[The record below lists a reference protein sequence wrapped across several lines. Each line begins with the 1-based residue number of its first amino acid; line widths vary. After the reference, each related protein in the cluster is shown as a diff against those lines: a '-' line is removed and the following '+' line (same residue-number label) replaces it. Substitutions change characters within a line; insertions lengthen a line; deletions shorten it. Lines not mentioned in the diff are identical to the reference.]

1 MILPPEYTWLESYLD
16 NDMLWLEDSLNWDE
30 VFDLILSDFN
40 VYSFLFTSFFYNSH
54 FFLDSLIKLSVLDIM
69 LITESTKQF
78 YVKELFTV
86 FIWDL
91 LTLIYNKFLILQF
104 LFYTDYQ
111 DYLILLLHYSPEL
124 ILALNDYINIYW
136 IQSTLNYS
144 TAAVFDLFN
153 DSVNSSI
160 SEFMEYFSLI
170 FFFFFNNNY
179 FC

>member
-1 MILPPEYTWLESYLD
+1 MYIRFYL
-16 NDMLWLEDSLNWDE
+16 L
-30 VFDLILSDFN
+30 
-40 VYSFLFTSFFYNSH
+40 H
-54 FFLDSLIKLSVLDIM
+54 FSTIVIFLDSLIKLSVLDIM

-170 FFFFFNNNY
+170 FFFFNNNY